1 MAVNLVT
8 TARSLVA
15 PLALAVL
22 LLGCTS
28 AGQEADGGG
37 DVAAE
42 EERGAA
48 GEVAAE
54 DGDAPAE
61 PDWNTEPTSIA
72 AMGDSITRGFDAC
85 ALLAD
90 CPEVSW
96 ATGTDDEVDSL
107 ARRLLGGEEAWADR
121 TWNLA
126 VSGAVMADLPAQ
138 AAEAAALEPELV
150 TVLIGGND
158 ACAADVSAM
167 TDAAAFR
174 ADFTAALDV
183 LRAGSPETQVYV
195 SSVPDLE
202 RLWSEGQGSTLARL
216 VWRLADV
223 CPAMLADAE
232 EQSEE
237 ANERRSLV
245 SERVREYNEALAEVC
260 AADALCRHDGGA
272 TFDFAFTTDH
282 ISDWDW
288 FHPSR
293 EGQSSLAALAYEEV
307 TRATVD

>member
-1 MAVNLVT
+1 MVAA
-8 TARSLVA
+8 ARPLVA
-15 PLALAVL
+15 PLALAAL

-28 AGQEADGGG
+28 AGQGAEG
-37 DVAAE
+37 AAE
-42 EERGAA
+42 EEGGAVGEVEAEDRGAPA
-48 GEVAAE
+48 GPV
-54 DGDAPAE
+54 
-61 PDWNTEPTSIA
+61 WNTEPTSIA

-85 ALLAD
+85 ALLSD

-96 ATGTDDEVDSL
+96 ATGTDSEVDSL
-107 ARRLLGGEEAWADR
+107 ALRLLGDEEALADR

-126 VSGAVMADLPAQ
+126 VSGAVVADLPAQ
-138 AAEAAALEPELV
+138 AAEAVALEPELV

-158 ACAADVSAM
+158 ACATEVSAM
-167 TDAAAFR
+167 TDAAEFR
-174 ADFTAALDV
+174 ADFAAALDV
-183 LRAGSPETQVYV
+183 LRAGSPDTQVYV

-202 RLWSEGQGSTLARL
+202 RLWAEGQGSTLARL

-223 CPAMLADAE
+223 CPSMLADAT
-232 EQSEE
+232 EQGAE
-237 ANERRSLV
+237 ATERRAEV
-245 SERVREYNEALAEVC
+245 SQRVREYNEALAEVC
-260 AADALCRHDGGA
+260 AADALCRYDGGA